1 MIGGKIGW
9 VDGEMRG
16 KVGGRGGSS
25 HFTLT
30 LSISPIAFSLVGD
43 GGEDLIG
50 GKVGAR
56 GGGFLSGGRRLGR
69 R

>member
-30 LSISPIAFSLVGD
+30 LISPIAFSLVGD
-43 GGEDLIG
+43 GGEDLVG

-56 GGGFLSGGRRLGR
+56 GGGGVPLRGEKIG
-69 R
+69 